1 MRKRILAVAAAALL
15 LLSLSAGVLAADP
28 VTIRFYYRSG
38 GTRPDVVRAWIAEFE
53 AQNPDIHVEWEVAA
67 SGWQDK
73 LVVAMAAETAPDV
86 VEFWGNFA
94 QQLARKGMLLDL
106 RPYVARDF
114 TEEDISDFFPAS
126 WQNVFV
132 QYGEYK
138 GEQYGLP
145 RYINTMANYYNKT
158 MLDNAGLESPR
169 SLAQRGLWNWN
180 TLEQMARKLTR
191 RVDGQ
196 VVQRGFMTMTR
207 GWDRM
212 AQWLWEA
219 GGDWFDPNNP
229 TRFIGDQPEAM
240 AALNFLHRN
249 IWEDQIFLK
258 DLDWNAFYNSQVA
271 MTDDGLQV
279 IFNNYDNAIQG
290 KFDWDLTV
298 RAEGPNGRKPWATDD
313 ALGIWR
319 GSKHPEEAWR
329 FLKFITSKQGQEIM
343 IRYEGLPPV
352 RRSAASAYLKL
363 DSRFNLAAFV
373 ESMAYAQV
381 GITNRVAGDVAAIGT
396 EINNALRSSLVNN
409 QVPPSTA
416 MENVKRV
423 VEAIMRETAQ

>member
-1 MRKRILAVAAAALL
+1 MRERFLVLTGVFLI
-15 LLSLSAGVLAADP
+15 LSLSVSALAAEP
-28 VTIRFYYRSG
+28 VTIRFFYRSG

-53 AQNPDIHVEWEVAA
+53 AQNPDIRVEWEEAI

-73 LVVAMAAETAPDV
+73 LLVSMAAGTAPDV

-94 QQLARKGMLLDL
+94 QQLARKGFLLDL
-106 RPYVARDF
+106 RDFVARDF
-114 TEEDISDFFPAS
+114 TADDIRDFFPAS

-132 QYGEYK
+132 QYGPHK
-138 GEQYGLP
+138 GEQYGMP
-145 RYINTMANYYNKT
+145 RYINTMVNYFNKT
-158 MLDNAGLESPR
+158 MLDNAALESP
-169 SLAQRGLWNWN
+169 SQLAQRGQWNWE

-212 AQWLWEA
+212 SQWLWEA
-219 GGDWFDPNNP
+219 GGDWFDPNDP

-240 AALNFLHRN
+240 KAIDFLHKA
-249 IWEDQIFLK
+249 IWEDQIFLN
-258 DLDWNAFYNSQVA
+258 DLNWNAFYNSQVA

-279 IFNNYDNAIQG
+279 IFNNYDKAILG

-313 ALGIWR
+313 ALGIWK
-319 GSKHPEEAWR
+319 GSKYPEEAWR
-329 FLKFITSKQGQEIM
+329 FLKFITSRQGQEIM
-343 IRYEGLPPV
+343 IKYEGLPPV
-352 RRSAASAYLKL
+352 RRSAAAAYLEL
-363 DSRFNLAAFV
+363 DRRFNLAAFV

-396 EINNALRSSLVNN
+396 ELNNALRSSLVNN
-409 QVPPSTA
+409 QVPPGNAIAQAKRAIEVIIRDTA
-416 MENVKRV
+416 E
-423 VEAIMRETAQ
+423 